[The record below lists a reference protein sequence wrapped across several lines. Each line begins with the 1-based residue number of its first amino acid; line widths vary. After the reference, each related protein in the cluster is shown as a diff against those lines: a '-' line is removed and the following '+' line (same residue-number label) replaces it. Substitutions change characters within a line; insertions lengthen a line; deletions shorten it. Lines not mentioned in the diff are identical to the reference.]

1 MSDCRVNLALFTHGY
16 LLNWMWFV
24 NALWFCSIII
34 FIRKCH
40 AASSW
45 CSSCLIWVL
54 LFIRLVQKVTVLS
67 STVPYLQSDHCLH
80 SLKISDISLTVPVL
94 ENAWIV
100 NFSSML
106 SARDLSRN
114 VQYCVQNWFGPRNEV
129 NIFPRQEIF
138 SNIPLIFGHFSDI
151 SPTFVQNS
159 LCFHFF
165 LSFCRQVVALC
176 WSNVHM
182 LCTHCDDDYQ
192 LMFSSVTSTI
202 MCQFHTHLAIAY
214 PANDQFLINDQ
225 HIIAEISLLVS
236 RFICIIVS
244 GVFISRSCRHS
255 LRCCIKNRECWL
267 DEKCLDVYFHCSC
280 RRRSHPAAGRDLKI
294 KLLCA
299 VDTPTELMSTLTA
312 STLDSAMVLD
322 V

>member
-34 FIRKCH
+34 FFRKCH

-165 LSFCRQVVALC
+165 F
-176 WSNVHM
+176 
-182 LCTHCDDDYQ
+182 
-192 LMFSSVTSTI
+192 
-202 MCQFHTHLAIAY
+202 
-214 PANDQFLINDQ
+214 QFLSTSGCIVLIKCSHVVHTLWWWLSVDVQFCHFYHHVPVSHTFSDSIPCQWPVSHKWPTYHCRNFSV
-225 HIIAEISLLVS
+225 SL
-236 RFICIIVS
+236 
-244 GVFISRSCRHS
+244 
-255 LRCCIKNRECWL
+255 K
-267 DEKCLDVYFHCSC
+267 VYLHYCQWC
-280 RRRSHPAAGRDLKI
+280 
-294 KLLCA
+294 
-299 VDTPTELMSTLTA
+299 VY
-312 STLDSAMVLD
+312 
-322 V
+322 